1 MKRLLQQLDW
11 PIIMSKKIAL
21 YPGTFDPI
29 TFGHLDIIKR
39 ATSIVDT
46 VYVAIAS
53 NNEKKCLLSLKDRL
67 IIVKKT
73 IQSLPKSIKK
83 KINVVSFDDLTVNY
97 CKKIKAS
104 IIIRG
109 LRVVADFEYEFQL
122 SGMNSK
128 LDKNI
133 QTIFLTADIE
143 NQAISSKMV
152 KEIASL
158 RGNVAKFAPKAALM
172 YLKKKYK

>member
-1 MKRLLQQLDW
+1 
-11 PIIMSKKIAL
+11 MSKKTAL

-39 ATSIVDT
+39 ATKIVDT
-46 VYVAIAS
+46 LYVAIAT
-53 NNEKKCLLSLKDRL
+53 NNEKKCLFNLKERMD
-67 IIVKKT
+67 IVKKT
-73 IQSLPKSIKK
+73 INTLPKTVKNKIK
-83 KINVVSFDDLTVNY
+83 VVSFNMLTVNY
-97 CKKIKAS
+97 CKKINAS

-143 NQAISSKMV
+143 NQAISSRMV

-158 RGNVAKFAPKAALM
+158 KGNVSKFAPKPALI

>member
-1 MKRLLQQLDW
+1 
-11 PIIMSKKIAL
+11 MSKKIAL

-39 ATSIVDT
+39 ATKIVDLL
-46 VYVAIAS
+46 YVAIA
-53 NNEKKCLLSLKDRL
+53 NNNRKKCLFSSKDR
-67 IIVKKT
+67 IEIVKKSIST
-73 IQSLPKSIKK
+73 LPKSVKQKIK
-83 KINVVSFDDLTVNY
+83 VVSFDMLTVNY
-97 CKKIKAS
+97 CKKINAT

-122 SGMNSK
+122 SGMNNK

-158 RGNVAKFAPKAALM
+158 KGDVTKFAPKSAIM

>member
-1 MKRLLQQLDW
+1 MNKR
-11 PIIMSKKIAL
+11 IAL

-39 ATSIVDT
+39 ATKIVDELH
-46 VYVAIAS
+46 VAIAN
-53 NNEKKCLLSLKDRL
+53 NNEKKCLFNLKERID
-67 IIVKKT
+67 IVKKT
-73 IQSLPKSIKK
+73 INALPKNIKN
-83 KINVVSFDDLTVNY
+83 KIKVTNFNMLTVNY
-97 CKKIKAS
+97 CKKINAS

-122 SGMNSK
+122 SGMNNK

-143 NQAISSKMV
+143 NQAISSRMV

-158 RGNVAKFAPKAALM
+158 KGNVSKFAPRPALI

>member
-1 MKRLLQQLDW
+1 MA
-11 PIIMSKKIAL
+11 KKIAL
-21 YPGTFDPI
+21 YPGTYDPL

-39 ATSIVDT
+39 ATKIIDLL
-46 VYVAIAS
+46 YVAVA
-53 NNEKKCLLSLKDRL
+53 NNKDKKCLFSLKDRKN
-67 IIVKKT
+67 IVNQTVQK
-73 IQSLPKSIKK
+73 LPKSIKK
-83 KINVVSFDDLTVNY
+83 IS
-97 CKKIKAS
+97 AS

-128 LDKNI
+128 LNKNI
-133 QTIFLTADIE
+133 QTIFLTADID

-158 RGNVAKFAPKAALM
+158 KGDVSKFAPKPAIM

>member
-1 MKRLLQQLDW
+1 
-11 PIIMSKKIAL
+11 MSKKTAL

-39 ATSIVDT
+39 ATKIVDT
-46 VYVAIAS
+46 LYVAIAT
-53 NNEKKCLLSLKDRL
+53 NNEKKCLFNLKDRMD
-67 IIVKKT
+67 IVKKT
-73 IQSLPKSIKK
+73 INSLPKTIKN
-83 KINVVSFDDLTVNY
+83 KIRVVSFNMLTVNY
-97 CKKIKAS
+97 CKKISAS

-143 NQAISSKMV
+143 NQAISSRMV

-158 RGNVAKFAPKAALM
+158 KGNVSKFAPKAALI

>member
-1 MKRLLQQLDW
+1 MA
-11 PIIMSKKIAL
+11 KKIAL
-21 YPGTFDPI
+21 YPGTYDPL

-39 ATSIVDT
+39 ATKIFDLL
-46 VYVAIAS
+46 YVAVA
-53 NNEKKCLLSLKDRL
+53 NNKDKKCLFSLKDRIN
-67 IIVKKT
+67 IINQTVQKM
-73 IQSLPKSIKK
+73 PKSIKN
-83 KINVVSFDDLTVNY
+83 KIKVVSFDDLTVNY
-97 CKKIKAS
+97 CQKISAS

-128 LDKNI
+128 LNKNI
-133 QTIFLTADIE
+133 QTIFLTADID

-158 RGNVAKFAPKAALM
+158 KGDVSKFAPKPAIM

>member
-1 MKRLLQQLDW
+1 MN
-11 PIIMSKKIAL
+11 KKIAL

-39 ATSIVDT
+39 ATKIVD
-46 VYVAIAS
+46 VLYVGIAT
-53 NNEKKCLLSLKDRL
+53 NNEKKCLFNLKDRTD
-67 IIVKKT
+67 IVKKT
-73 IQSLPKSIKK
+73 INSISKSIKN
-83 KINVVSFDDLTVNY
+83 KIKVVSFNMLTVNY
-97 CKKIKAS
+97 CKKINAS

-122 SGMNSK
+122 SGMNNK

-143 NQAISSKMV
+143 NQAISSRMV
-152 KEIASL
+152 KEIAAL
-158 RGNVAKFAPKAALM
+158 KGNVSKFAPKPALM
-172 YLKKKYK
+172 YLKKKY

>member
-1 MKRLLQQLDW
+1 MNKR
-11 PIIMSKKIAL
+11 IAL

-39 ATSIVDT
+39 ATKIVDELH
-46 VYVAIAS
+46 VAIAN
-53 NNEKKCLLSLKDRL
+53 NNEKKCLFNLKERID
-67 IIVKKT
+67 IVKKT
-73 IQSLPKSIKK
+73 INALPKNIKN
-83 KINVVSFDDLTVNY
+83 KIKVTSFNMLTVNY
-97 CKKIKAS
+97 CKKINAS
-104 IIIRG
+104 IIVRG

-122 SGMNSK
+122 SGMNNK

-143 NQAISSKMV
+143 NQAISSRMV

-158 RGNVAKFAPKAALM
+158 KGNVSKFAPRPALI

>member
-1 MKRLLQQLDW
+1 
-11 PIIMSKKIAL
+11 MSKKIAL

-39 ATSIVDT
+39 AAKIVDLL
-46 VYVAIAS
+46 YVAIA
-53 NNEKKCLLSLKDRL
+53 NNNQKKCLFSSKDR
-67 IIVKKT
+67 IEIVKKSIST
-73 IQSLPKSIKK
+73 LPKSVKQKIK
-83 KINVVSFDDLTVNY
+83 VVSFDMLTVNY
-97 CKKIKAS
+97 CKKINAT

-122 SGMNSK
+122 SGMNNK

-158 RGNVAKFAPKAALM
+158 KGDVTKFAPKSAIM

>member
-1 MKRLLQQLDW
+1 MPKR
-11 PIIMSKKIAL
+11 IAL

-39 ATSIVDT
+39 AIKIVDT
-46 VYVAIAS
+46 LYIGIAN
-53 NNEKKCLLSLKDRL
+53 NNEKKCLFSAKDRIE
-67 IIVKKT
+67 IIKKT
-73 IQSLPKSIKK
+73 ISFLPNSVKK
-83 KINVVSFDDLTVNY
+83 KINVVSFDVLTVNY
-97 CKKIKAS
+97 CKKINAS
-104 IIIRG
+104 IIVRG

-122 SGMNSK
+122 SGMNNK

-152 KEIASL
+152 KEIAL
-158 RGNVAKFAPKAALM
+158 LKGDVTKFAPKPALM
-172 YLKKKYK
+172 YLQRKYK

>member
-1 MKRLLQQLDW
+1 MNKR
-11 PIIMSKKIAL
+11 IAL

-39 ATSIVDT
+39 ATKIVDELH
-46 VYVAIAS
+46 VAIAN
-53 NNEKKCLLSLKDRL
+53 NNEKKCLFNLKERID
-67 IIVKKT
+67 IVKKT
-73 IQSLPKSIKK
+73 INALPKNIKN
-83 KINVVSFDDLTVNY
+83 KIKVTNFNMLTVNY
-97 CKKIKAS
+97 CKKINAS

-122 SGMNSK
+122 SGMNNK

-143 NQAISSKMV
+143 NQAISSRMV

-158 RGNVAKFAPKAALM
+158 RGNVSKFAPRPALI
-172 YLKKKYK
+172 YLKRKYK

>member
-1 MKRLLQQLDW
+1 MNKR
-11 PIIMSKKIAL
+11 IAL
-21 YPGTFDPI
+21 YPGPFDPI

-39 ATSIVDT
+39 ATKIVDELH
-46 VYVAIAS
+46 VAIAT
-53 NNEKKCLLSLKDRL
+53 NNEKKCLFNLKERID
-67 IIVKKT
+67 IVKKT
-73 IQSLPKSIKK
+73 INALPKNIKN
-83 KINVVSFDDLTVNY
+83 KIKVTSFNMLTVNY
-97 CKKIKAS
+97 CKKINAS

-122 SGMNSK
+122 SGMNNK

-143 NQAISSKMV
+143 NQAISSRMV

-158 RGNVAKFAPKAALM
+158 NGNVAKFAPRPALI

>member
-1 MKRLLQQLDW
+1 
-11 PIIMSKKIAL
+11 MSKKTAL

-39 ATSIVDT
+39 ATKIVDT
-46 VYVAIAS
+46 LYVAIAT
-53 NNEKKCLLSLKDRL
+53 NNEKKCLFNLKDRMD
-67 IIVKKT
+67 IVKKT
-73 IQSLPKSIKK
+73 INSLPKTIKN
-83 KINVVSFDDLTVNY
+83 KIRVVSFNMLTVNY
-97 CKKIKAS
+97 CKKINAS

-143 NQAISSKMV
+143 NQAISSRMV

-158 RGNVAKFAPKAALM
+158 NGNVAKFAPRPALI

>member
-1 MKRLLQQLDW
+1 M
-11 PIIMSKKIAL
+11 
-21 YPGTFDPI
+21 
-29 TFGHLDIIKR
+29 
-39 ATSIVDT
+39 
-46 VYVAIAS
+46 
-53 NNEKKCLLSLKDRL
+53 
-67 IIVKKT
+67 
-73 IQSLPKSIKK
+73 
-83 KINVVSFDDLTVNY
+83 LTVNY
-97 CKKIKAS
+97 CKKINAS

-143 NQAISSKMV
+143 NQAISSRMV

-158 RGNVAKFAPKAALM
+158 KGNVSKFAPKPALI
-172 YLKKKYK
+172 YLKRKYK

>member
-1 MKRLLQQLDW
+1 MNKR
-11 PIIMSKKIAL
+11 IAL

-39 ATSIVDT
+39 ATKIVDELH
-46 VYVAIAS
+46 VAIAN
-53 NNEKKCLLSLKDRL
+53 NNEKKCLFNLKERID
-67 IIVKKT
+67 IVKKT
-73 IQSLPKSIKK
+73 INALPKNIKN
-83 KINVVSFDDLTVNY
+83 KIKVTNFNMLTVIY
-97 CKKIKAS
+97 CKKINAS

-122 SGMNSK
+122 SGMNNK

-143 NQAISSKMV
+143 NQAISSRMV

-158 RGNVAKFAPKAALM
+158 KGNVSKFAPRPALI
-172 YLKKKYK
+172 YLKRKYK

>member
-1 MKRLLQQLDW
+1 MT
-11 PIIMSKKIAL
+11 MSKKTAL

-39 ATSIVDT
+39 ATKIVDRL
-46 VYVAIAS
+46 YVAIAT
-53 NNEKKCLLSLKDRL
+53 NNEKKCLFNLKDRMD
-67 IIVKKT
+67 IVKKT
-73 IQSLPKSIKK
+73 INSLPKTIKN
-83 KINVVSFDDLTVNY
+83 KIKVVSFNMLTVNY
-97 CKKIKAS
+97 CKKINAS

-143 NQAISSKMV
+143 NQAISSRMV

-158 RGNVAKFAPKAALM
+158 KGNVSKFAPKAALI

>member
-1 MKRLLQQLDW
+1 MPKR
-11 PIIMSKKIAL
+11 IAL

-39 ATSIVDT
+39 AIKIVDKL
-46 VYVAIAS
+46 YIGIAN
-53 NNEKKCLLSLKDRL
+53 NNEKKCLFSAKDRIE
-67 IIVKKT
+67 IIKKT
-73 IQSLPKSIKK
+73 ISFLPNSVKK
-83 KINVVSFDDLTVNY
+83 KINVVSFDVLTVNY
-97 CKKIKAS
+97 CKKINAS
-104 IIIRG
+104 IIVRG

-122 SGMNSK
+122 SGMNNK

-152 KEIASL
+152 KEIAL
-158 RGNVAKFAPKAALM
+158 LKGDVTKFAPKPALM
-172 YLKKKYK
+172 YLQRKYK

>member
-1 MKRLLQQLDW
+1 
-11 PIIMSKKIAL
+11 MSKKIAL

-39 ATSIVDT
+39 ATKIVDLL
-46 VYVAIAS
+46 YVAIA
-53 NNEKKCLLSLKDRL
+53 NNNQKKCLFSSKDR
-67 IIVKKT
+67 IEIVKKSIST
-73 IQSLPKSIKK
+73 LPKSVKQKIK
-83 KINVVSFDDLTVNY
+83 VVSFNMLTVNY
-97 CKKIKAS
+97 CKKINAT

-122 SGMNSK
+122 SGMNNK

-158 RGNVAKFAPKAALM
+158 KGDVTKFAPKSAIM

>member
-1 MKRLLQQLDW
+1 
-11 PIIMSKKIAL
+11 MSKKTAL

-39 ATSIVDT
+39 ATKIIDT
-46 VYVAIAS
+46 LYVAIAT
-53 NNEKKCLLSLKDRL
+53 NNEKKCLFNLKERMD
-67 IIVKKT
+67 IVKKT
-73 IQSLPKSIKK
+73 INLLPKTVKNKIK
-83 KINVVSFDDLTVNY
+83 VVSFNMLTVNY
-97 CKKIKAS
+97 CKKINAS

-143 NQAISSKMV
+143 NQAISSRMV

-158 RGNVAKFAPKAALM
+158 KGNVSKFAPKPALI

>member
-1 MKRLLQQLDW
+1 MT
-11 PIIMSKKIAL
+11 MSKKTAL

-39 ATSIVDT
+39 ATKIVDT
-46 VYVAIAS
+46 LYVAIAT
-53 NNEKKCLLSLKDRL
+53 NNEKKCLFNLKERMD
-67 IIVKKT
+67 IVKKT
-73 IQSLPKSIKK
+73 INSLPKTIKN
-83 KINVVSFDDLTVNY
+83 KIKVVSFNMLTVNY
-97 CKKIKAS
+97 CKKINAS

-143 NQAISSKMV
+143 NQAISSRMV

-158 RGNVAKFAPKAALM
+158 KGNVSKFAPKAALI

>member
-1 MKRLLQQLDW
+1 
-11 PIIMSKKIAL
+11 MSKKIAL

-39 ATSIVDT
+39 ATKIVDML
-46 VYVAIAS
+46 YVAIA
-53 NNEKKCLLSLKDRL
+53 NNNQKKCLFSSKDR
-67 IIVKKT
+67 IEIVKKSIST
-73 IQSLPKSIKK
+73 LPKSVKQKIK
-83 KINVVSFDDLTVNY
+83 VVSFDMLTVNY
-97 CKKIKAS
+97 CKKINAT

-122 SGMNSK
+122 SGMNNK

-158 RGNVAKFAPKAALM
+158 KGDVTKFAPKSAIM

>member
-1 MKRLLQQLDW
+1 MPKR
-11 PIIMSKKIAL
+11 IAL

-39 ATSIVDT
+39 AIKIVDT
-46 VYVAIAS
+46 LYIGIAN
-53 NNEKKCLLSLKDRL
+53 NNEKKCLFSAKDRIE
-67 IIVKKT
+67 IIKKT
-73 IQSLPKSIKK
+73 ISFLPNSVKK
-83 KINVVSFDDLTVNY
+83 KINVVSFDILTVNY
-97 CKKIKAS
+97 CKKINAS
-104 IIIRG
+104 IIVRG

-122 SGMNSK
+122 SGMNNK

-152 KEIASL
+152 KEIAL
-158 RGNVAKFAPKAALM
+158 LKGDVTKFAPKPALM
-172 YLKKKYK
+172 YLQRKYK

>member
-1 MKRLLQQLDW
+1 
-11 PIIMSKKIAL
+11 MSKKIAL

-39 ATSIVDT
+39 ATKIVDLL
-46 VYVAIAS
+46 YVAIA
-53 NNEKKCLLSLKDRL
+53 NNNQKKCLFSSKDR
-67 IIVKKT
+67 IEIVKKSIST
-73 IQSLPKSIKK
+73 LPKSVKQKIK
-83 KINVVSFDDLTVNY
+83 VVSFDMLTVNY
-97 CKKIKAS
+97 CKKINAT

-122 SGMNSK
+122 SGMNNK

-158 RGNVAKFAPKAALM
+158 KGDVTKFAPKSAIM

>member
-1 MKRLLQQLDW
+1 
-11 PIIMSKKIAL
+11 MSKKTAL

-39 ATSIVDT
+39 ATKIVDT
-46 VYVAIAS
+46 LYVAIAT
-53 NNEKKCLLSLKDRL
+53 NNEKKCLFNLKDRMD
-67 IIVKKT
+67 IVKKT
-73 IQSLPKSIKK
+73 INSLPKTIKN
-83 KINVVSFDDLTVNY
+83 KIRVVSFNMLTVNY
-97 CKKIKAS
+97 CKKINAS

-143 NQAISSKMV
+143 NQAISSRMV

-158 RGNVAKFAPKAALM
+158 KGNVSKFAPKAALI

>member
-1 MKRLLQQLDW
+1 
-11 PIIMSKKIAL
+11 MSKKTAL

-39 ATSIVDT
+39 ATKIIDT
-46 VYVAIAS
+46 LYVAIAT
-53 NNEKKCLLSLKDRL
+53 NNEKKCLFNLKERMD
-67 IIVKKT
+67 IVKKT
-73 IQSLPKSIKK
+73 INTLPKTVKNKIK
-83 KINVVSFDDLTVNY
+83 VVSFNMLTVNY
-97 CKKIKAS
+97 CKKINAS

-143 NQAISSKMV
+143 NQAISSRMV

-158 RGNVAKFAPKAALM
+158 KGNVSKFAPKPALI

>member
-1 MKRLLQQLDW
+1 MN
-11 PIIMSKKIAL
+11 KKIAL

-39 ATSIVDT
+39 ATKIVD
-46 VYVAIAS
+46 VLYVGIAT
-53 NNEKKCLLSLKDRL
+53 NNEKKCLFNLKDR
-67 IIVKKT
+67 IDIVKKT
-73 IQSLPKSIKK
+73 INSLPKSIKN
-83 KINVVSFDDLTVNY
+83 KIKVVSFNMLTVNY
-97 CKKIKAS
+97 CKKINAS

-122 SGMNSK
+122 SGMNNK

-143 NQAISSKMV
+143 NQAISSRMV
-152 KEIASL
+152 KEIAAL
-158 RGNVAKFAPKAALM
+158 NGNVSKFAPKPALM
-172 YLKKKYK
+172 YLKKKY

>member
-1 MKRLLQQLDW
+1 
-11 PIIMSKKIAL
+11 MSKKIAL

-39 ATSIVDT
+39 ATKIVDT
-46 VYVAIAS
+46 LYVAIAT
-53 NNEKKCLLSLKDRL
+53 NNEKKCLFNLKDRMD
-67 IIVKKT
+67 IVKKT
-73 IQSLPKSIKK
+73 INSLPKTIKN
-83 KINVVSFDDLTVNY
+83 KIRVVSFNMLTVNY
-97 CKKIKAS
+97 CKKISAS

-143 NQAISSKMV
+143 NQAISSRMV

-158 RGNVAKFAPKAALM
+158 KGNVSKFAPKPALI

>member
-1 MKRLLQQLDW
+1 
-11 PIIMSKKIAL
+11 MSKKTAL

-39 ATSIVDT
+39 ATKIVDT
-46 VYVAIAS
+46 LYVAIAT
-53 NNEKKCLLSLKDRL
+53 NNEKKCLFNLKERMD
-67 IIVKKT
+67 IVKKT
-73 IQSLPKSIKK
+73 INSLPKTIKN
-83 KINVVSFDDLTVNY
+83 KIKVVSFNMLTVNY
-97 CKKIKAS
+97 CKKINAS

-143 NQAISSKMV
+143 NQAISSRMV

-158 RGNVAKFAPKAALM
+158 KGNVSKFAPKAALI

>member
-1 MKRLLQQLDW
+1 
-11 PIIMSKKIAL
+11 MSKKIAL

-39 ATSIVDT
+39 ATKIVDLL
-46 VYVAIAS
+46 YVAIA
-53 NNEKKCLLSLKDRL
+53 NNNQKKCLFSSKDR
-67 IIVKKT
+67 IEIVKKSIST
-73 IQSLPKSIKK
+73 LPKSVKQKIK
-83 KINVVSFDDLTVNY
+83 VVSFDMLTVNY
-97 CKKIKAS
+97 CKKINET
-104 IIIRG
+104 IIIIG

-122 SGMNSK
+122 SGMNNK

-158 RGNVAKFAPKAALM
+158 KGDVTKFAPKSAIM